1 LTRRFTSC
9 LVSAAF
15 AAFAATVLASPAT
28 QGGYWRRVEYRDL
41 PHTIQR
47 RWSTASAFER
57 FLRGVDDDT
66 RRRVADGEREHL
78 IYYALQSNRFTS
90 RRRIEPAISSQ
101 QFVAKLSEDDRRR
114 LLDDDSF
121 LPAAGWPQAERAR
134 IDDLL
139 AALEKHPSD
148 VRLAY
153 FRQLLSPDG
162 ARLPSAEALYR
173 DYVRVARFLYRKE
186 FLDRGAEATSELY
199 RSRAHSSDTQIE
211 AGFGVYSGLGTLH
224 ALDSGLRV
232 RDVLIVGP
240 GLDWAPR
247 TDLIDAV
254 PPQSYQPFAV
264 ADALLTLSLASESDL
279 RIHSVDVNP
288 RVVEYVRRAAGERVT
303 LHFFTAIGET
313 PNRRFTDDYK
323 AYVDRLGRAI
333 GSEATASRGV
343 AADARYAHSIAVRP
357 AIARAMNADVTN
369 IITERLTT
377 PAYDLVIAT
386 NVLTYFDDSQLAL
399 ALANIGAMLRPGGHM
414 LHNESR
420 AWLAELA
427 AAVGIPILQMR
438 TVVLARPTGPPGQPL
453 YDAVWLH
460 QKSRTP

>member
-1 LTRRFTSC
+1 
-9 LVSAAF
+9 VVNAAL
-15 AAFAATVLASPAT
+15 AAFAATVLASPSP
-28 QGGYWRRVEYRDL
+28 QRGNWRRVEYLDL
-41 PHTIQR
+41 PHAIQQQ
-47 RWSTASAFER
+47 WATAAEFDA
-57 FLRGVDDDT
+57 FLRSVDEDT

-90 RRRIEPAISSQ
+90 RPRIEPAISSQ
-101 QFVAKLSEDDRRR
+101 QFVVTLPEGDRRR
-114 LLDDDSF
+114 LLDDGAF
-121 LPAAGWPQAERAR
+121 LPAAGWPQAERRR

-162 ARLPSAEALYR
+162 GPLPAAQALYP

-186 FLDRGAEATSELY
+186 FLDRGAEPVSALY

-232 RDVLIVGP
+232 RDILIVGP
-240 GLDWAPR
+240 GLDLAPR
-247 TDLIDAV
+247 TDLIDTV

-264 ADALLTLSLASESDL
+264 ADALLALSLASESDL

-288 RVVEYVRRAAGERVT
+288 RVVEYISRAARERVT
-303 LHFFTAIGET
+303 LHFFTGIGET
-313 PNRRFTDDYK
+313 PNRRSTDDYK

-333 GSEATASRGV
+333 GGETTAPRG
-343 AADARYAHSIAVRP
+343 AAAERRYAHSIAVRP
-357 AIARAMNADVTN
+357 AIARAMSAGLTN
-369 IITERLTT
+369 IITERLTA
-377 PAYDLVIAT
+377 PAFDVVIAT
-386 NVLTYFDDSQLAL
+386 NVLTYFDDRQLAL
-399 ALANIGAMLRPGGHM
+399 ALANIGATLRPGGYV

-420 AWLAELA
+420 AGLAEIA
-427 AAVGIPILQMR
+427 DAVGIPVLQMR
-438 TVVLARPTGPPGQPL
+438 TVVLAGPTRPPGQPL
-453 YDAVWLH
+453 YDAMWLH